1 MQGAQFQGVGMNA
14 NIKVVNRPVTNHGV
28 TGM

>member
-1 MQGAQFQGVGMNA
+1 MQGAQFQGVEFNA